1 MTIIAVY
8 AAQLDYR
15 NCEADVKRIE
25 AILASHHL
33 FVARKKEIFSL
44 INKYV
49 NEMEVHDPHQVM
61 ELVADALTPA
71 AEALAAAHRSL
82 AEHGYGLLV
91 FDAYRPWFVTKMFW
105 DATPGNLKD
114 FVADPASGSRHNRGC
129 AVDLT
134 LFDLD
139 TGERSPWRTIQPEDA
154 TGMLGMTPMYR
165 LDRSDLDAYA
175 GERGRRGNKLPR
187 GFQNVDRIELS

>member
-1 MTIIAVY
+1 MAETDTLDKEMAAYQAGPFDDVKIQEALTIIAVY
-8 AAQLDYR
+8 AAQMDHQ

-71 AEALAAAHRSL
+71 QKKTAFELAVEVALPDKNLTTEKR
-82 AEHGYGLLV
+82 
-91 FDAYRPWFVTKMFW
+91 KML
-105 DATPGNLKD
+105 DTLKD
-114 FVADPASGSRHNRGC
+114 
-129 AVDLT
+129 
-134 LFDLD
+134 
-139 TGERSPWRTIQPEDA
+139 
-154 TGMLGMTPMYR
+154 R
-165 LDRSDLDAYA
+165 LSISTDFAEKAIRNQT
-175 GERGRRGNKLPR
+175 ENM
-187 GFQNVDRIELS
+187 QNSS